1 MAKGRKIKRVK
12 SLYKPRKSQSR
23 KVFEVAAMVVVVCV
37 LGFVG
42 WNIGSAL
49 FNYSPPDEQFTIDNG
64 QLIIDVNS
72 DYEPP
77 YGEPDSDEDVPPE
90 SSKNFNAILAPSS
103 VLDNQTSLAAY
114 IRQAENNGFNAVVLE
129 IKDST
134 GQLFYASEFEPIQG
148 SEIIRGTLTAEQII
162 AAFDGTGVKPI
173 ARLNTLL
180 DRLAPRV
187 LADVSYVFEAGG
199 GRWADDFLD
208 LGGKLWANPF
218 LGGTRDYHLF
228 ITDELV
234 NAGFTDIILANINF
248 PRFRNSD
255 RELLEARFTAPA
267 TRFEGLVG
275 FVKALEASSA
285 NLYLEMTVADL
296 LEDVATAEV
305 LRGGKD
311 LNSFELLLIYNRDDF
326 SAEHETSS
334 NTSAIVS
341 AMYGRAANQFGDFGI
356 TPLLNREG
364 LSDREIAD
372 VLGVFG
378 DLGFESFII
387 R

>member
-1 MAKGRKIKRVK
+1 MARGRKIKRVK

-49 FNYSPPDEQFTIDNG
+49 LNYSPPNNEQPVGRDAHGTPNNNQPIEYD
-64 QLIIDVNS
+64 
-72 DYEPP
+72 
-77 YGEPDSDEDVPPE
+77 EPDASDEDVPPE

-134 GQLFYASEFEPIQG
+134 GHLFYASEFEPIQG

-180 DRLAPRV
+180 DRLGPRV
-187 LADVSYVFEAGG
+187 LSDVSYVFEAGG

-218 LGGTRDYHLF
+218 LQGTRDYHLF
-228 ITDELV
+228 ITDELT
-234 NAGFTDIILANINF
+234 NAGFTDIILANITF

-255 RELLEARFTAPA
+255 RELLEARFTVPA

-275 FVKALEASSA
+275 FVKALEISGA

-296 LEDVATAEV
+296 LEDTATAEV

-311 LNSFELLLIYNRDDF
+311 LNSFELLLIYNKDDF

-372 VLGVFG
+372 ILGAFG
-378 DLGFESFII
+378 ELGFESFVI